1 MAYVMIVDDDDD
13 FANAAASVL
22 RQAGYEVAIV
32 SDCTKAMP
40 SMRQR
45 RPDLAI
51 LDVMF
56 PESASG
62 GFDLAREIRDAG
74 EDLRDVPLLILTAIN
89 ARFPLGFSADD
100 IDEDW
105 LPVSGFLEKP
115 IDFDVLL
122 EKVSAVLTE
131 AAGGAKDE

>member
-13 FANAAASVL
+13 FAHAAARVL
-22 RQAGYEVAIV
+22 RQAGHEVAII
-32 SDCTKAMP
+32 SDCTQAMP
-40 SMRQR
+40 IMRQR

-74 EDLRDVPLLILTAIN
+74 DEIRDVPLLILTAIN

-131 AAGGAKDE
+131 AD

>member
-13 FANAAASVL
+13 FAHAAARVL
-22 RQAGYEVAIV
+22 RQAGHEVAIV
-32 SDCTKAMP
+32 SDCTQAMP
-40 SMRQR
+40 IMRQR

-74 EDLRDVPLLILTAIN
+74 DEIRDVPLLILTAIN

-131 AAGGAKDE
+131 AD